1 MKISGTRIAVAA
13 AAVGAV
19 GILATFP
26 SNSLVAQVRA
36 ALVRDVDQP
45 ARQSVVIRNFTS
57 TSSFGAA
64 YTVPAG
70 KRFVLEHMN
79 CTSLGLELY
88 AGVFVGT
95 LQLQNVVYSVPVAG
109 VSGDVLVADGDTRIY
124 FEPGTVVNLRM
135 FVSGQTICTLSG
147 HTVDLNA

>member
-1 MKISGTRIAVAA
+1 V
-13 AAVGAV
+13 
-19 GILATFP
+19 
-26 SNSLVAQVRA
+26 
-36 ALVRDVDQP
+36 
-45 ARQSVVIRNFTS
+45 
-57 TSSFGAA
+57 

-79 CTSLGLELY
+79 CTSLSAALY
-88 AGVFVGT
+88 AGIFVGP
-95 LQLQNVVYSVPVAG
+95 LQIQNAVYSVPVTSANAQI
-109 VSGDVLVADGDTRIY
+109 LIADSDTRIY